1 MARDTE
7 RVHLTLPRIDKI
19 PSPSGKQAVYV
30 FDDDPKHLCVRVTP
44 AGAKS
49 FVYSGK
55 LNGTPL
61 RITIG
66 SVGTWNLDEARA
78 EARRL
83 QTLIDQSI
91 DPRQQRA
98 ERLAEVDAKRSA
110 AEAAKID
117 AERKAAPAIDAWSA
131 YVKAR
136 WEKWGELSRRDHK
149 RVAQKGGDLITR
161 GRKTTKDGKTQSGAL
176 RSLLSLPLVQID
188 AVRVQDWL
196 KAEAAKRPTH
206 ATMAFR
212 LLRGFANW
220 CAANPEYADQI
231 DAKACAAKSVR
242 EELPKRAAKNDCLQR
257 EMLRPWFEQVIAIPN
272 PVISA
277 YLQITLLTGR
287 RREQVARLKWDDV
300 DFRWQT
306 IRMQDKTE
314 GETVIPLTPHVAGLL
329 RDLKLRNETPPP
341 EYRILAGKKL
351 RNDLENWRPSEWVF
365 VSKTAESGYLQEPS
379 KQHKSACKAAGI
391 DGLTIH
397 GLRRS
402 FGTLSEWVECPDG
415 ISAQIQG
422 HAPSAT
428 REKHYIRRPIDLL
441 RKWHTKIESWILA
454 EAELKPR
461 LTPEVGVL
469 VQVAA

>member
-1 MARDTE
+1 MARVKLTKNKVDEFQCPEGKAQVFLRDTGAPG
-7 RVHLTLPRIDKI
+7 L
-19 PSPSGKQAVYV
+19 AVRAT
-30 FDDDPKHLCVRVTP
+30 K
-44 AGAKS
+44 GAKA
-49 FVYSGK
+49 FVFQSKVSG
-55 LNGTPL
+55 NDL

-66 SVGTWNLDEARA
+66 DVKVWNLDAAQA

-83 QTLIDQSI
+83 QTLIDQGI

-98 ERLAEVDAKRSA
+98 ERLAEVGAKRSA

-117 AERKAAPAIDAWSA
+117 AKRQAAPAMDAWRV
-131 YVKAR
+131 YLKAR
-136 WEKWGELSRRDHK
+136 WEKWGELSRRDHE
-149 RVAQKGGDLITR
+149 RVSQEGGDVITR
-161 GRKTTKDGKTQSGAL
+161 GRRTTKGGKTQPGAL
-176 RSLLSLPLVQID
+176 RSLLLLPLVQID
-188 AVRVQDWL
+188 AIRVEAWL
-196 KAEAAKRPTH
+196 KDEVAKRPTH
-206 ATMAFR
+206 AAMAFR
-212 LLRGFANW
+212 LLRGFLNW
-220 CAANPEYADQI
+220 CSGEDQY
-231 DAKACAAKSVR
+231 KRYVQEGACSGKKVR
-242 EELPKRAAKNDCLQR
+242 EELPTRSSKDDCLQR
-257 EMLRPWFEQVIAIPN
+257 EMLRSWFEQVLAIPN

-277 YLQITLLTGR
+277 YLQVTLLTGR
-287 RREQVARLKWDDV
+287 RREQVARLRWEDV

-306 IRMQDKTE
+306 VRMQDKTE

-351 RNDLENWRPSEWVF
+351 RNDLENWKPSEWVF

-415 ISAQIQG
+415 IAAQIQG

-441 RKWHTKIESWILA
+441 RKWHTKIEDWILA
-454 EAELKPR
+454 EAGLKPR
-461 LTPEVGVL
+461 PASEVGQP
-469 VQVAA
+469 VQAVA